1 MSQFIHPHTPARPVE
16 DTMHGM
22 ILTDNYQWLEDKDN
36 PEVQAWTK
44 AQHDATET
52 YINAVHQPIEGLR
65 DELEAYIDRDIV
77 SPLIQV
83 AERQFFTKRKK
94 GDKQAKLYTT
104 IDGKDFM
111 LFDPEKIDD
120 SGNSAISERS
130 YTKKG
135 DKVAVG
141 MQSKGAEIQTF
152 YIIDTKTGEILGEP
166 IEGLKAFDWTSDEKH
181 AYVWVQ
187 TKEMIDNQEAI
198 KVFRH
203 QIGASRAEDELLIQP
218 SSAKNV
224 PNIIDAMYSD
234 VTFISESDFNVTHYL
249 KIKKTGTDETP
260 KEIYSSSEYR
270 AHAYAWE
277 DKIYF
282 FTNHEAPN
290 YKIMVTD
297 KDKPSFENWTELY
310 PEADTVLEGY
320 SITPNYLIIQD
331 KKDVVSRLKL
341 YDIDG
346 NFIRIIE
353 LPEVGNVSSVSY
365 NRDLNKVFLGMTSFT
380 SPFKIYTLHP
390 DDLAKA
396 KPNWEIYYEEK
407 VPIDVSNID
416 AKVTFYQS
424 KDGTKVPIFLIH
436 RKDIQL
442 DGNNP
447 TILFGY
453 GGFNIAMSPSFI
465 GSNAMFVNR
474 GGVYAI
480 ACIRGGGE
488 YGEQW
493 HQDGMMFKKQNTFD
507 DFIAAAEYLIAEQY
521 TNTDKLAIQGGSNGG
536 LLVGAVLTQRP
547 DLFKAA
553 ICAVP
558 LLDMIRFH
566 KFLIA
571 RYWIPEYGDPDIKAD
586 FQNILTYS
594 PYHHIRL
601 GVNLPT
607 TLVTAGEN
615 DTRVDP
621 LHAKK
626 FVAALQNN
634 VGQKN
639 PIFLYMNFDSGHG
652 SGQSTTQMINNLEFK
667 MRFLMRELGMEN

>member
-1 MSQFIHPHTPARPVE
+1 MAQFIYPQTPSRPVE
-16 DTMHGM
+16 EEMHGM
-22 ILTDNYQWLEDKDN
+22 ILTDNYQWLEDKSN

-44 AQHDATET
+44 AQHEATEA
-52 YINAVHQPIEGLR
+52 YINAVHEPIEGLR
-65 DELEAYIDRDIV
+65 EELEAYFDRDII

-83 AERQFFTKRKK
+83 AERQFFTKRTK
-94 GDKQAKLYTT
+94 GDKQSKLYT
-104 IDGKDFM
+104 ILNGENVL
-111 LFDPEKIDD
+111 LFDPETIDT

-130 YTKKG
+130 YTQKG

-141 MQSKGAEIQTF
+141 IQSKGAEIQSF
-152 YIIDTKTGEILGEP
+152 YIIDTLTGEVLGEP
-166 IEGLKAFDWTSDEKH
+166 IEGLRAFDWTKDEEH

-187 TKEMIDNQEAI
+187 TKEMIDNQQAV

-203 QIGASRAEDELLIQP
+203 KLGASRATDEFLFQPED
-218 SSAKNV
+218 AKNV
-224 PNIIDAMYSD
+224 ANIYDAQYSD
-234 VTFISESDFNVTHYL
+234 VTFISESDFNTTHSL
-249 KIKKTGTDETP
+249 KIKKTGSDEEP
-260 KEIYSSSEYR
+260 KEIYGSLEYR
-270 AHAYAWE
+270 AHAYAWG

-297 KDKPSFENWTELY
+297 KNKPSFDNWTTLY
-310 PEADTVLEGY
+310 PESDTVLEGY
-320 SITPNYLIIQD
+320 SITPNYLIIQE

-341 YDIDG
+341 YDLEG
-346 NFIRIIE
+346 NFLNIIE
-353 LPEVGNVSSVSY
+353 LPEVGNVASLSY
-365 NRDLNKVFLGMTSFT
+365 NRHLDKVFVGMTSFT
-380 SPFKIYTLHP
+380 SPYTIYTLHP

-396 KPNWEIYYEEK
+396 KPNWQLYYEEN
-407 VPIDVSNID
+407 VPIDVSNIE
-416 AKVTFYQS
+416 AKMEFYAS

-453 GGFNIAMSPSFI
+453 GGFNITLSPSFI

-480 ACIRGGGE
+480 ACLRGGGE
-488 YGEQW
+488 YGENW
-493 HQDGMMFKKQNTFD
+493 HRDGMMYKKQNTFD

-521 TNTDKLAIQGGSNGG
+521 TCTDKLAIQGGSNGG

-558 LLDMIRFH
+558 LLDMVRFH
-566 KFLIA
+566 RFLIA
-571 RYWIPEYGDPDIKAD
+571 RYWIPEYGDPDVKAD

-594 PYHHIRL
+594 PYHHIRQ
-601 GVNLPT
+601 GINLPT

-634 VGQKN
+634 VGQKS
-639 PIFLYMNFDSGHG
+639 PIMLYINYDSGHG
-652 SGQSTTQMINNLEFK
+652 SGQSTIQMITNLEFR
-667 MRFLMRELGMEN
+667 MRFLMRALGM